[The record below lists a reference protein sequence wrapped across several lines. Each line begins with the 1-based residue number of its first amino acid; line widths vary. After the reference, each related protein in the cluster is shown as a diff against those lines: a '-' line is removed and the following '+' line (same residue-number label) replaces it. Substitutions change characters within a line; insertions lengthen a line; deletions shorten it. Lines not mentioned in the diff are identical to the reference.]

1 MKTMLDKVKILI
13 EERNRKDQDI
23 IEKFK
28 ENLKKEI
35 SHTILSEGEEVIKAD
50 LRIKHR
56 KNILIILNESEYI
69 IEELIKEKNFYI
81 RFLVEQRL
89 WMSYTSSVL
98 GNLFNVLYAEVIA
111 QIITELNSIIDD
123 LLLK

>member
-1 MKTMLDKVKILI
+1 MMLDKIKILI
-13 EERNRKDQDI
+13 EELNSKDQDI

-28 ENLKKEI
+28 ENLEKEI

-98 GNLFNVLYAEVIA
+98 GNLFNTLYAEVIA

>member
-1 MKTMLDKVKILI
+1 MLDKVKILI

-28 ENLKKEI
+28 ENLEKEI

-98 GNLFNVLYAEVIA
+98 GNLFNTLYAEVIA

>member
-1 MKTMLDKVKILI
+1 MMLDKVKILI

-28 ENLKKEI
+28 ENLEKEI

-98 GNLFNVLYAEVIA
+98 GNLFNTLYAEVIA